1 MKEYT
6 LEQVLSSEIERVA
19 KEKERNLDN
28 IQKLKVRAAV
38 AVGNEKARL
47 EALVVLHQGQ
57 KVVLDNITPEVIEQR
72 AQERFEKLSSRQ
84 PKPSNDN

>member
-19 KEKERNLDN
+19 KEKERNLEN
-28 IQKLKVRAAV
+28 IQKLEARAAA
-38 AVGNEKARL
+38 AVGDEKTRL

-57 KVVLDNITPEVIEQR
+57 KAVLDNITPEVIEQR

-84 PKPSNDN
+84 PKPIDN